1 MRKKM
6 KNNKILVLLG
16 ALLIINC
23 SGTVPTIDSEVAVKE
38 TPDSGQEMAKQEVSV
53 ETFTIQEPE
62 SPPLPVTVFEPYM
75 IKRGDYLIKIAAK
88 EYGDSSMWREI
99 YEWNKQ
105 EIGPN
110 PDRIYPYNFLSL
122 KRDSEQ
128 AKNCELEFFEYTI
141 QSGDTAWSLAQ
152 KIYNDEL
159 AWVVIYMDNSDV
171 IKNNN
176 GVLQPGATFQMRKK
190 LDPCS

>member
-1 MRKKM
+1 M
-6 KNNKILVLLG
+6 KNNKFMLLFSALVLYS
-16 ALLIINC
+16 C
-23 SGTVPTIDSEVAVKE
+23 SGTIPNVGNEVAVDE
-38 TPDSGQEMAKQEVSV
+38 TPDKGEEVIKQEVSV

-75 IKRGDYLIKIAAK
+75 IKRGDYLIKIADR

-105 EIGPN
+105 EIGSD
-110 PDRIYPYNFLSL
+110 PDKIYPYNFLSL
-122 KRDSEQ
+122 KRDAQQ
-128 AKNCELEFFEYTI
+128 AKNCELEFFEYTV

-159 AWVVIYMDNSDV
+159 AWVVIYMDNADV

-176 GVLQPGATFQMRKK
+176 GILQPGSTFQMRKK
-190 LDPCS
+190 IDPCS

>member
-1 MRKKM
+1 M
-6 KNNKILVLLG
+6 KNNKILVILG

-23 SGTVPTIDSEVAVKE
+23 SGTVPNVGSEVAVKE
-38 TPDSGQEMAKQEVSV
+38 TPDSGEEMAKQEVSV

-75 IKRGDYLIKIAAK
+75 IKRGDYLIKIAVR

-159 AWVVIYMDNSDV
+159 AWVVIYMDNSDM

-190 LDPCS
+190 LDPCN

>member
-1 MRKKM
+1 M
-6 KNNKILVLLG
+6 KNNKIILLLA

-23 SGTVPTIDSEVAVKE
+23 SSTVPSVGNELAVEE
-38 TPDSGQEMAKQEVSV
+38 TPDAQEEMSTQEVSV

-62 SPPLPVTVFEPYM
+62 SPPLPITVFEPYM
-75 IKRGDYLIKIAAK
+75 IKRGDYLIKIAAR

-122 KRDSEQ
+122 KRDAEQ
-128 AKNCELEFFEYTI
+128 AKNCDLEFFEYTI
-141 QSGDTAWSLAQ
+141 QSGDTAWNLAE

-159 AWVVIYMDNSDV
+159 AWVVIYMDNAEV

-176 GVLQPGATFQMRKK
+176 GVLQPGVTFQMRKK